1 MASDDERRAIGRPTK
16 YQDDYPDQAYK
27 LALLGLTLDEM
38 AIFFEVAVSTVKLW
52 QVEHPQFSD
61 AITRGGTIADAEVA
75 VSLRH
80 RGLGYSHP
88 AVKIFLPRGATEPV
102 IVDYIEH
109 YPPDTNA
116 AAMWLWNRQ
125 PGKWRKARDDSGEAG
140 NTVVVT
146 GGLPDVE

>member
-1 MASDDERRAIGRPTK
+1 MAEDERRSIGRPTK
-16 YQDDYPDQAYK
+16 YQPEFAEQAYK
-27 LALLGLTLDEM
+27 LALLGLTLEEM
-38 AIFFEVAVSTVKLW
+38 AKFFEVALSTVNLW
-52 QVEHPQFSD
+52 KVEHLAFSD

-88 AVKIFLPRGATEPV
+88 AVKIFMPAGAKEAV
-102 IVDYIEH
+102 IVDYVEH

-125 PGKWRKARDDSGEAG
+125 PDKWRKTRDAG
-140 NTVVVT
+140 NGDDPTKVVIT
-146 GGLPDVE
+146 GGLPE